1 MMQSYDQIS
10 IINLDT
16 RMHEAYIPKTAFR
29 THSCVSLRIESN
41 AHKGTS
47 HFWRNDIWK
56 LQ

>member
-1 MMQSYDQIS
+1 MMQSFDQIS